1 MLRRLIA
8 PVFGAFVTIA
18 LLAGCSGL
26 SVLNSIASSDG
37 YTQSKD
43 VVFDTQDSLALDV
56 YKPNN
61 AVNAPVVVF
70 FYGDRW
76 QAGDKQDYLFM
87 GQALTKMGYVTVIP
101 NYRLY
106 PQARF
111 PAFVQDCAR
120 AVRWVH
126 DNASHYGGDPNKIVI
141 MGHDA
146 GAYNAAMLALDPEFL
161 KAAGMSRNDLKGMI
175 GLAGPYNF
183 LPITD
188 PTLRVI
194 FSPPEKFGQTQP
206 VFWVDGGNPPM
217 LLISGRNDK
226 VIPVSNTRD
235 LAQRIKDG
243 GGVVNTVLYDDL
255 SHGMIVAAF
264 GDSVLF
270 GSADVPRYVDKFVR
284 EVCGLPPPA
293 NPQ

>member
-1 MLRRLIA
+1 MLRRLLA
-8 PVFGAFVTIA
+8 PVLGAFVTIA

-26 SVLNSIASSDG
+26 TVLNTIASSDG
-37 YTQSKD
+37 YTQSRD
-43 VVFDTQDSLALDV
+43 VIFDAQDSLALDV
-56 YKPNN
+56 YQPNN
-61 AVNAPVVVF
+61 ARNAPVVVF

-76 QAGDKQDYLFM
+76 QSGDKADYLFM
-87 GQALTKMGYVTVIP
+87 GQALTKLGFVVVIP

-106 PQARF
+106 PQVRF

-120 AVRWVH
+120 AVRWAR
-126 DNASHYGGDPNKIVI
+126 DNASRYGGDPNKLVI

-146 GAYNAAMLALDPEFL
+146 GAYNAAMLALDPEYL
-161 KAAGMSRNDLKGMI
+161 QAVGMNRNELKGTI
-175 GLAGPYNF
+175 GLAGPYSF

-206 VFWVDGGNPPM
+206 VFWVDGANPSM
-217 LLISGRNDK
+217 LLISGKNDT
-226 VIPVSNTRD
+226 VVPYSNTRD

-243 GGVVNTVLYDDL
+243 GGIVQTIAYDDL

-264 GDSVLF
+264 GDSMFLKKVDIRNKV
-270 GSADVPRYVDKFVR
+270 ARYIR
-284 EVCGLPPPA
+284 EVTGLPPVA
-293 NPQ
+293 DPQ